1 MYRISLPLIVQTGV
15 KDTTTFTL
23 NLNEYRNAHYMTLN
37 NAKIAFKAAVKH
49 LITPLPVFDWVE
61 FEYIFFPGSAREMD
75 TANFVAIVDKF
86 FSDAFVEFG
95 KIPDDNYKYL
105 RKKTEYFEAID
116 RLNPRVDV
124 IITGSIKEETMQIQ
138 ALLNHD
144 DFIAALNAYV
154 RATFPIPTGSVPE
167 IDITA
172 GRGGKGYS
180 AVVTYAS
187 AGDTN
192 APADAAVASL
202 GAEMKEVGPITN
214 RLTGDPM
221 PKAAGETKA
230 EKPATG
236 EKSPVKVI
244 EPVKEKPKEAPVE
257 VAPTPEPE
265 QTTNL
270 FSGAP
275 ANALSHVGSTETE
288 VVEEAELVKEVEP
301 VAEAPAGRSKPLFD
315 FG

>member
-1 MYRISLPLIVQTGV
+1 MHRISLPLIVQTGV
-15 KDTTTFTL
+15 KETTTFSL
-23 NLNEYRNAHYMTLN
+23 NLNEYRNAHYLVLN

-61 FEYIFFPGSAREMD
+61 LEYIFFPGSAREMD

-86 FSDAFVEFG
+86 FCDAFVEFG
-95 KIPDDNYKYL
+95 KLPDDNYKFIR
-105 RKKTEYFEAID
+105 RKSEYFEAID
-116 RLNPRVDV
+116 RNNPRVDV
-124 IITGSIKEETMQIQ
+124 VITGSIKEETMQLQ

-154 RATFPIPTGSVPE
+154 RATFPIPAGSTPD

-192 APADAAVASL
+192 APANAAVQAL
-202 GAEMKEVGPITN
+202 GAEMTEAGPIGT

-221 PKAAGETKA
+221 PKVAGGTKA
-230 EKPATG
+230 EKPAAG
-236 EKSPVKVI
+236 EVKKP
-244 EPVKEKPKEAPVE
+244 EPVQEKPKEQPVE

-265 QTTNL
+265 PTANL

-288 VVEEAELVKEVEP
+288 AVEDELVEEVVEEAP
-301 VAEAPAGRSKPLFD
+301 APAGKNKPLFD